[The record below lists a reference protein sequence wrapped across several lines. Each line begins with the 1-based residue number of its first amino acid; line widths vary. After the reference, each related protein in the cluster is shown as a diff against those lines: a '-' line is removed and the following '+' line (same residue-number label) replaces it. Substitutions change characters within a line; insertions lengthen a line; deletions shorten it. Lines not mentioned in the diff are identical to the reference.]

1 MQSKSIV
8 LLCGNVLLLM
18 KWIERITQAH
28 FYQEGFKYL
37 LQNKNLVKYY
47 KSKCSHKIDNL
58 ILKK

>member
-18 KWIERITQAH
+18 KWIERISQAH
-28 FYQEGFKYL
+28 FYQEGFNY